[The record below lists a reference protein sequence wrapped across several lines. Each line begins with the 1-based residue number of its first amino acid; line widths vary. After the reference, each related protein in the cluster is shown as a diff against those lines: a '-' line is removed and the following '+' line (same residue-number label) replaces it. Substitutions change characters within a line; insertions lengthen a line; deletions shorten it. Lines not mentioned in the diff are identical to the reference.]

1 MGVGGLTTFIAR
13 HADQYLENF
22 ELHDTYLVI
31 DGNSIACQLYNW
43 YSKCNCAFGGDYD
56 VYARCVENLF
66 DELLMCNVTPLV
78 LLDGGYEDKKIK
90 TCLKRIRDKIIAASA
105 YTPSRQRSRKFF
117 PLFLSEVFNDI
128 MQEKGIQYAQCLF
141 EADDNIA
148 AVARVLGCPV
158 LSFDSDFYVYD
169 VLYIPFDTLHHNVV
183 KSSTNNGYVKRCKLY
198 KAERLLATFNGLD
211 RTMLPLAATLLGN
224 DYIKRCVFRDF
235 LRHLKLSKS
244 ISKKTTVQQSRINA
258 VFNWCK
264 THNLNSAI
272 TMILSRVPKYHRK
285 RVLNAI
291 ENMVNSYTSI
301 SSHMLLHLGFT
312 NEFVTE
318 MVAKNLKKPFKYQ
331 EDIDNL
337 MTDIAEEV
345 SSLTVS
351 SASSEDSESND
362 EDEDIEDVEDRQE
375 EIEYNVKRSLL
386 NIAPEWFVDEF
397 SKVQFSSYFVDILYR
412 QLYLC
417 PPQIEDYAYP
427 SSHEIS
433 LKIIR
438 IIYTL
443 LTSNACNKS
452 LEYIVRGTTKKICY
466 CKLEPVKQ
474 LWSCDVPTLHDLHK
488 LPLNIRKGILGE
500 ALEISQEWPVN
511 DLPMEWRLYILTL
524 IYWAQQQNAPPKTRC
539 HVYTL
544 LFAMLFNIIDQKL
557 GYYRSLKKFDK
568 KFRKRIDSIIA
579 EKKSVTC
586 QTNNNP
592 ESTSLLEAYNNV
604 TNEDCLL
611 AASFFISNFKVDH
624 KVLSMPKIFNIT
636 LVHVFAQFQSCL
648 RHSMHLNALLDYPYA
663 RTKVAQVYNGTLLYN
678 LYNNFVRRK
687 DVPAYINLILQNSP
701 SLRLVFNALL
711 TTVSP
716 IFDNFLE
723 NKVMGGKK
731 RKNRIKQKNETM
743 KHSQE
748 NIDNEIPGK
757 SYQFYDA
764 NNHFSLLGDAI

>member
-211 RTMLPLAATLLGN
+211 RTMLPLAATL
-224 DYIKRCVFRDF
+224 
-235 LRHLKLSKS
+235 
-244 ISKKTTVQQSRINA
+244 
-258 VFNWCK
+258 
-264 THNLNSAI
+264 
-272 TMILSRVPKYHRK
+272 
-285 RVLNAI
+285 
-291 ENMVNSYTSI
+291 
-301 SSHMLLHLGFT
+301 LGFT